1 MDRFTRE
8 FIKMMQRN
16 NSHKGAIVVLVL
28 ILLILATPVVF
39 ILGGGLDKIKE
50 FREDKSSLDVDSE
63 KIVSKIDEGV
73 DSIVGTEAEA
83 ELTGRETR
91 IEDLIAIGELQTLEY
106 RYNAICR
113 ACVNDEPVYY
123 IAYEATV
130 QLGINFED
138 VTVDYGS
145 EDDKVIT
152 VMLPEVEI
160 LSSTVD
166 AGSLDYI
173 FVDEYYNEADAAI
186 HAQSLCEEDLY
197 NKVQNDENMYASARE
212 NTEAEIT
219 ALTEPLV
226 EQFYPDYQLVVVWKS

>member
-1 MDRFTRE
+1 
-8 FIKMMQRN
+8 
-16 NSHKGAIVVLVL
+16 
-28 ILLILATPVVF
+28 
-39 ILGGGLDKIKE
+39 
-50 FREDKSSLDVDSE
+50 
-63 KIVSKIDEGV
+63 
-73 DSIVGTEAEA
+73 
-83 ELTGRETR
+83 
-91 IEDLIAIGELQTLEY
+91 
-106 RYNAICR
+106 
-113 ACVNDEPVYY
+113 
-123 IAYEATV
+123 
-130 QLGINFED
+130 
-138 VTVDYGS
+138 
-145 EDDKVIT
+145 
-152 VMLPEVEI
+152 MLPEVEI